1 MVQASIFVHIHNVYR
16 FVIFFYIFLGLN
28 IQQKSKRIRDLY
40 LYIRYRVYF
49 TLLVPKDL
57 LYVQDFC
64 FSVARVSILSRIFYF
79 FCIISSNTELKLL
92 FLQQIYPHYY
102 PSISCLLSRCYERVL
117 WTPVLGWKWHMQFF
131 LSQSKKR
138 QKTLGNI
145 TFSMASAPKPHVG
158 FQPLRDTTVINEYL
172 LLPP

>member
-64 FSVARVSILSRIFYF
+64 FSVARVSILSRIIF
-79 FCIISSNTELKLL
+79 FIFALSLRILNLNCCFFSKYIHLVIPAYPACYHGVMSGCFGHL
-92 FLQQIYPHYY
+92 FQAGNGTCRFFEPQEEAVEDIVIFPILYGFCSKTACGIPAFKGHYSY
-102 PSISCLLSRCYERVL
+102 
-117 WTPVLGWKWHMQFF
+117 K
-131 LSQSKKR
+131 
-138 QKTLGNI
+138 
-145 TFSMASAPKPHVG
+145 
-158 FQPLRDTTVINEYL
+158 
-172 LLPP
+172 

>member
-1 MVQASIFVHIHNVYR
+1 M
-16 FVIFFYIFLGLN
+16 
-28 IQQKSKRIRDLY
+28 
-40 LYIRYRVYF
+40 YF

-79 FCIISSNTELKLL
+79 FCIISFNTELKLL
-92 FLQQIYPHYY
+92 FVQQIYPHYY

-131 LSQSKKR
+131 WAIARSGRRHSVLFPIVFGFCSKTACGIPAFKGHYSYKWVSSSFLDPALSH
-138 QKTLGNI
+138 NAI
-145 TFSMASAPKPHVG
+145 WMVE
-158 FQPLRDTTVINEYL
+158 TVLYSL
-172 LLPP
+172 LYM